1 MSSFNR
7 PHALANLDTLQTR
20 FGWKVAAALDEQVTG
35 LPADIQTRLRFAR
48 EQALSRA
55 KVSQTATAPAPSVQ
69 PNGRGAAILGGGKGT
84 SEGWW
89 MRLGV
94 IVPVVVLVMG
104 LVWIDRQHTRA
115 QIEAAAEVDAEL
127 LADDLPPEAYSDPG
141 FAEFLRSARP

>member
-1 MSSFNR
+1 MNSFNR

-20 FGWKVAAALDEQVTG
+20 FGWKVAAALDEQATG

-55 KVSQTATAPAPSVQ
+55 KVSQPATAASTVQ
-69 PNGRGAAILGGGKGT
+69 TNGGGTAALGGGKGS
-84 SEGWW
+84 SERWW

-94 IVPVVVLVMG
+94 IVPVAVLIMG
-104 LVWIDRQHTRA
+104 LVWIDHQHTRA